1 MKDTTMYVIVLEKF
15 DPDAQNLYYN
25 AEQDTWAKDF
35 KFATKFSNRNL
46 AQVITSVLCVKNY
59 CYLEEVNSYTVFT
72 YDEDSILDETQ
83 FNNREEA
90 ITYAKATGAHEV
102 VCDWTGEVIYKK

>member
-1 MKDTTMYVIVLEKF
+1 MKNTTMYVIVLENF
-15 DPDAQNLYYN
+15 SHDAQNLYYN

-46 AQVITSVLCVKNY
+46 AQVVTSVLCMKNY
-59 CYLEEVNSYTVFT
+59 CYLKDVNTYTVFT
-72 YDEDSILDETQ
+72 YEGEFIKDETQ

-90 ITYAKATGAHEV
+90 IIYAKDTGADEV
-102 VCDWTGEVIYKK
+102 VYDWTGEVIYKK

>member
-15 DPDAQNLYYN
+15 DHNAQNLYYN

-46 AQVITSVLCVKNY
+46 AQVVTSVLCMKNY
-59 CYLEEVNSYTVFT
+59 CRLEEVGGYTVFA
-72 YDEDSILDETQ
+72 YEGEDIKDETQ

-90 ITYAKATGAHEV
+90 ITYAKITEADEV
-102 VCDWTGEVIYKK
+102 VYDWTGEVIYKK

>member
-1 MKDTTMYVIVLEKF
+1 MKNTTMYVIVLEKF
-15 DPDAQNLYYN
+15 SHDAQNLYYN

-46 AQVITSVLCVKNY
+46 AQAIASTFYMKNY
-59 CYLEEVNSYTVFT
+59 CHLKEVDTYTVFA
-72 YDEDSILDETQ
+72 YEGEDIKDETQ

-90 ITYAKATGAHEV
+90 ITYAKATEADEV
-102 VCDWTGEVIYKK
+102 VYDWTGEVIYKK

>member
-1 MKDTTMYVIVLEKF
+1 MKNTAMYVIVLEKF
-15 DPDAQNLYYN
+15 SHDAQNLYYN

-46 AQVITSVLCVKNY
+46 AQIVTSVLCMKNY
-59 CYLEEVNSYTVFT
+59 CYLKDVSTYTVFA
-72 YDEDSILDETQ
+72 YEGEFIKDETQ

-90 ITYAKATGAHEV
+90 ITYAKATRADEV
-102 VCDWTGEVIYKK
+102 VYDLTGEVIYKK